1 MARQYTIGGVLNS
14 RFNRFNKPGVVSLHK
29 LWDFFPQSI
38 ILNAMDDNSS
48 PEQGNTAVISALR
61 KILRPL
67 VKFMI
72 ANQITYTYLTNMLKS
87 VYVEVAE
94 NDFPVAGKK
103 QTDSRINLLTGV
115 HRKDVKRLRA
125 EPDNLEIRPAN
136 ISIGAQ
142 LIARW
147 MGDKNLLNL
156 DNTPKIIPLQDND
169 EFSNKSFEGLVSNIA
184 KGDIRPRVVLDELM
198 RLDMV
203 ELDPDHNVILKTTA
217 FTPNQGQSEKLFFFG
232 KNIQDHLCAGVH
244 NLSGLSGLS
253 GEKPPFFD
261 RSVYYDE
268 LSAHSITELNELANT
283 LGMEALIKVNKR
295 ALALQTADKGNSD
308 AVNRMNFGIFN
319 YNENYDSSV
328 IESNHTTE
336 ITAESDTNP
345 EQV

>member
-1 MARQYTIGGVLNS
+1 MQDNTS
-14 RFNRFNKPGVVSLHK
+14 
-29 LWDFFPQSI
+29 PQS
-38 ILNAMDDNSS
+38 
-48 PEQGNTAVISALR
+48 GNTAVISALR

-72 ANQITYTYLTNMLKS
+72 ANQITYTYLSNMLKS

-94 NDFPVAGKK
+94 NDFPVEGKK

-115 HRKDVKRLRA
+115 HRKDVKRIRA
-125 EPDNLEIRPAN
+125 EPDNLDIRPAN

-147 MGDKNLLNL
+147 MGDKDLLNP
-156 DNTPKIIPLQDND
+156 DHTPKILPLQDVD
-169 EFSNKSFEGLVSNIA
+169 EFSTKSFEGLVSNIA

-217 FTPNQGQSEKLFFFG
+217 FTPNRGQEEKLYFFG

-244 NLSGLSGLS
+244 NLSG
-253 GEKPPFFD
+253 EQPPFFD

-268 LSAHSITELNELANT
+268 LSVQSIAELNELANT
-283 LGMEALIKVNKR
+283 LGMEALIKVNER
-295 ALALQTADKGNSD
+295 ALALQTADQSSAN
-308 AVNRMNFGIFN
+308 ALYRMNFGIFN
-319 YNENYDSSV
+319 YNQDYNQKNSDSLIENSLATENPLASDSNSEPV
-328 IESNHTTE
+328 
-336 ITAESDTNP
+336 
-345 EQV
+345 

>member
-1 MARQYTIGGVLNS
+1 M
-14 RFNRFNKPGVVSLHK
+14 
-29 LWDFFPQSI
+29 WDFFPQSI
-38 ILNAMDDNSS
+38 ILRPMQDNTS
-48 PEQGNTAVISALR
+48 PQSGNTAVISALR

-72 ANQITYTYLTNMLKS
+72 ANQITYTYLSNMLKS

-94 NDFPVAGKK
+94 NDFPVEGKK

-115 HRKDVKRLRA
+115 HRKDVKRIRA
-125 EPDNLEIRPAN
+125 EPDNLDIRPAN

-147 MGDKNLLNL
+147 MGDKDLLNP
-156 DNTPKIIPLQDND
+156 DHTPKILPLQDVD
-169 EFSNKSFEGLVSNIA
+169 EFSTKSFEGLVSNIA

-217 FTPNQGQSEKLFFFG
+217 FTPNRGQEEKLYFFG

-244 NLSGLSGLS
+244 NLSG
-253 GEKPPFFD
+253 EQPPFFD

-268 LSAHSITELNELANT
+268 LSAQSIAELNELANT
-283 LGMEALIKVNKR
+283 LGMEALIKVNER
-295 ALALQTADKGNSD
+295 ALALQTADQSSAN
-308 AVNRMNFGIFN
+308 ALYRMNFGIFN
-319 YNENYDSSV
+319 YNQDYNQKNSDSLIENSLATENPLASDSNSEPV
-328 IESNHTTE
+328 
-336 ITAESDTNP
+336 
-345 EQV
+345 